1 MNFSNNSIRWL
12 RTSWRG
18 ALAGVLV
25 FAAMPNLHAQDMQKI
40 LPGSGAFTKLEFS
53 DYEARY
59 NSSSSKTGEF
69 TLQVRRSGDGKK
81 LAMIDII
88 PMENTIIVA
97 QRQIDL
103 VSQRVEF
110 SAGPYFA
117 WGPEFI
123 VSTSDASTY
132 SWTRVPQGGG
142 EPIRLAGDIDNNGYV
157 SEMFSPLLASLMP
170 MKVGAVFE
178 LPSSYAR
185 QGDYVSSEMDRYEVL
200 SREEMRTPSGLSCTC
215 WLVEKTPWAGSVER
229 IWVDVKPP
237 FVFKRHRDVNGPRSF
252 VSELTAYRVLE
263 K

>member
-1 MNFSNNSIRWL
+1 MTDSNYQKHSIRAGWHVAIAGL
-12 RTSWRG
+12 LSFVDVATS
-18 ALAGVLV
+18 
-25 FAAMPNLHAQDMQKI
+25 HAQDAKPI
-40 LPGSGAFTKLEFS
+40 LPGGSSFTALEFS

-69 TLQVRRSGDGKK
+69 TLQVRQSGDGKK

-88 PMENTIIVA
+88 PMENMIIVA

-103 VSQRVEF
+103 SSQRLEF

-123 VSTSDASTY
+123 VSTSDDSSY
-132 SWTRVPQGGG
+132 NWTRIPQGGG
-142 EPIRLAGDIDNNGYV
+142 EPVQMTGEIAHGGYV

-170 MKVGAVFE
+170 MEVGEIFE

-185 QGDYVSSEMDRYEVL
+185 QGDFVSSEMDRYEVI
-200 SREEMRTPSGLSCTC
+200 SRNEMETPSGLTC
-215 WLVEKTPWAGSVER
+215 NCWMIEKTPWSGSVER

-237 FVFKRHRDVNGPRSF
+237 FVFKRHRDVGGPRSF